1 MIERNTNV
9 RSYRFG
15 AGAIDGV
22 GRELGNFIVT
32 TYGESR
38 PDLWYRVINEQEITS
53 AWVEAALSNLQ
64 FRP

>member
-1 MIERNTNV
+1 MSEGNTNF

-32 TYGESR
+32 TYGDFG
-38 PDLWYRVINEQEITS
+38 PTS
-53 AWVEAALSNLQ
+53 GT
-64 FRP
+64 R